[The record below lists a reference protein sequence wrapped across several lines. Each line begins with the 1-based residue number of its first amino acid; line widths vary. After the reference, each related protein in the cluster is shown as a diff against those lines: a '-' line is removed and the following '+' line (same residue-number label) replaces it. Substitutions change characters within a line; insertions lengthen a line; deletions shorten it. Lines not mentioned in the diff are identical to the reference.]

1 MYLISV
7 RLLLSI
13 QYAGIDHQSY
23 DSPEFTSQTEA
34 KGNVYTDDVTALS
47 LSRKSWM
54 SFKNSS
60 IDCTLVNSK
69 DDKNYSII

>member
-23 DSPEFTSQTEA
+23 DKFAEKYCFHNIKICQILFLNGE
-34 KGNVYTDDVTALS
+34 GDGE
-47 LSRKSWM
+47 
-54 SFKNSS
+54 
-60 IDCTLVNSK
+60 
-69 DDKNYSII
+69 SIIIVI